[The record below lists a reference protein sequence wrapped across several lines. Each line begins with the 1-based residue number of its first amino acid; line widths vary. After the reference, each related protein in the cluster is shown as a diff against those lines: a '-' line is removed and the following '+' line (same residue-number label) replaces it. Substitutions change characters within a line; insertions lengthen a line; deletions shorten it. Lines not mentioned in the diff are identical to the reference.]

1 MPEPKI
7 NKGRNKGWDKLK
19 VIKSYKN
26 ERQSGVNQWLINRE
40 KSSQFSWIARSLS

>member
-1 MPEPKI
+1 MPEPLI

-26 ERQSGVNQWLINRE
+26 ERDIKASGSI
-40 KSSQFSWIARSLS
+40 